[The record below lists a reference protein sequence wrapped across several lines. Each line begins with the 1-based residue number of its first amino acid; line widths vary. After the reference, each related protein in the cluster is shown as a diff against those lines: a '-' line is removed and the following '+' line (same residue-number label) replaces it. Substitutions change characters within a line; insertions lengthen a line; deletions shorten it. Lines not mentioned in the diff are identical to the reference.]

1 MRPELKVRPDT
12 QAPDAKT
19 RAAALAAFLFLAAV
33 AYFSISLVRPPRAVP
48 EAAPPDS
55 FSSGRAMRHVREMA
69 RAPHPTGTAENERVR
84 AYLLNEL
91 RALGLDAEVQTAE
104 YVPKQ
109 RANGFPAAA
118 GTVHNIV
125 ARVPGTGNSKA
136 LMLAA
141 HYDSVPT
148 GPGAT
153 DDAAGVAALLETL
166 RALKTGPPLK
176 NDLVLLITDGEE
188 LGLIGAHA
196 FAEQHPWMKE
206 VGLVLNFE
214 GRGAGG
220 PSMMFE
226 TSDGNGLLV
235 RELAQSAPS
244 VVANS
249 LMYAVYKRLPNDTD
263 MTVFKDAGAAGLNF
277 AYADRFTHYHTQLDN
292 ADELDER
299 SLQHHGSYALALAR
313 RFGALDLRETRERDA
328 VYFNLLGTFFIHY
341 SEVWAVPLA
350 ALAAVLFVLVV
361 LFGLKRR
368 TLTFRGMAGGFLAVL
383 VASVSAW
390 AVTTGAWRAARKL
403 ITGGYESLPWRTP
416 YNLQPYELGLV
427 LLALAVAV
435 AVYAFLFRRARAAD
449 LLAGALGWWLLLLLV
464 TTALLPLGSF
474 LYAWPLLCAV
484 PGLALLVFR
493 GEGRVVSPTS
503 QLVLALSAVPAV
515 LLFAPLVYML
525 FMMLGMELAGFYMI
539 LTVLLTGLFV
549 PQLLS
554 LLTARGRWL
563 LPVVLAVAGVG
574 FVLAGVNG
582 SGFDAQQKKVN
593 SVFYLLDADA
603 GRARWVSMDAR
614 ADEWTSQ
621 FVGEGASRESV
632 AHVFPW
638 LRPHGW
644 QRDAP
649 AVSLPA
655 PGVEVLEDRAA
666 GEGVRS
672 LRLRLTS
679 ARRAPSM
686 LVFTEPETEVRRAF
700 VNNRPLIESSVD
712 APQGLR
718 LSYAAPPAEGFE
730 LRLEIRDTS
739 PLRLVLED
747 ISYELP
753 GVPGPAFQPRPP
765 YMMPAPSSRSSDTTI
780 VRRVFRLDAQGASRL
795 ASSR

>member
-1 MRPELKVRPDT
+1 VRPDT
-12 QAPDAKT
+12 HSPDART

-33 AYFSISLVRPPRAVP
+33 AYLGVALVRPPRAVP
-48 EAAPPDS
+48 EGAPPGE

-69 RAPHPTGTAENERVR
+69 RAPHPTGSAENERVR
-84 AYLLNEL
+84 SYLLGEL
-91 RALGLDAEVQTAE
+91 RALGVEPEVQSAE
-104 YVPKQ
+104 FVPRQ
-109 RANGFPAAA
+109 RPGGFPAAA
-118 GTVHNIV
+118 GRVHNVV
-125 ARVPGTGNSKA
+125 ARVPGTGNSRA

-176 NDLVLLITDGEE
+176 NDLVLLVTDGEE
-188 LGLIGAHA
+188 LGLIGARA
-196 FAEQHPWMKE
+196 FAEQHPWMKD
-206 VGLVLNFE
+206 VGLALNFE

-226 TSDGNGLLV
+226 TSDGNGLLI
-235 RELAQSAPS
+235 RELARSAPS

-263 MTVFKDAGAAGLNF
+263 MTVFKEAGAAGLNF
-277 AYADRFTHYHTQLDN
+277 AYADRITHYHTRLDN
-292 ADELDER
+292 ADELEEG

-328 VYFNLLGTFFIHY
+328 VYFNLLGTLFVHY
-341 SEVWAVPLA
+341 SEVWALPLA

-361 LFGLKRR
+361 LLGLKRR
-368 TLTFRGMAGGFLAVL
+368 ALTFGGMAAGFFAFL
-383 VASVSAW
+383 VAAVSAW
-390 AVTTGAWRAARKL
+390 AVATGAWRLARKL
-403 ITGGYESLPWRTP
+403 IAGGFESLPSRTP
-416 YNLQPYELGLV
+416 YNLPPYGVGFV
-427 LLALAVAV
+427 LLTLAVA
-435 AVYAFLFRRARAAD
+435 ALVYALLFRRARAAD
-449 LLAGALGWWLLLLLV
+449 LLAGALLWWLLLLLL

-474 LYAWPLLCAV
+474 MYAWPLLCVV

-493 GEGRVVSPTS
+493 GEGRIVSPTS
-503 QLVLALSAVPAV
+503 QLALALCAVPAV
-515 LLFAPLVYML
+515 LLFAPLTYMF
-525 FMMLGMELAGFYMI
+525 FMMLGMELAGFYMV
-539 LTVLLTGLFV
+539 LTVLLVGLAV
-549 PQLLS
+549 PQLLP

-563 LPVVLAVAGVG
+563 LPSALALAGVG
-574 FVLAGVNG
+574 FVVAGVAG
-582 SGFDAQQKKVN
+582 SGFDAHRRKVN

-614 ADEWTSQ
+614 VDEWTSQ

-644 QRDAP
+644 QREAP
-649 AVSLPA
+649 PLALPA
-655 PGVEVLEDRAA
+655 PGVEVLEDRSA
-666 GEGVRS
+666 GDGVRS
-672 LRLRLTS
+672 LLLRITS
-679 ARRAPSM
+679 ARGAPS
-686 LVFTEPETEVRRAF
+686 LLAFTGPETVVRRAF
-700 VNNRPLIESSVD
+700 VNRKPLIESGDDV
-712 APQGLR
+712 PQGLR

-730 LRLEIRDTS
+730 LLLEIRDAS

-753 GVPGPAFQPRPP
+753 GVPGPGLDARPP
-765 YMMPAPSSRSSDTTI
+765 HMMPASSARASDTTI
-780 VRRVFRLDAQGASRL
+780 VRRVFRLDAREGGTL
-795 ASSR
+795 AGPR